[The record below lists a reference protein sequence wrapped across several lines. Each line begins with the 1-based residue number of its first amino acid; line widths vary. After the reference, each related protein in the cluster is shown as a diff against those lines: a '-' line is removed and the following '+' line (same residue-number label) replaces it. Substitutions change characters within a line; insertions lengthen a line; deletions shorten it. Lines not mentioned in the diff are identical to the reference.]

1 MGERPKRRLC
11 QAEGPG
17 GAPVAAGKGGAASC
31 GAAGWWGD

>member
-1 MGERPKRRLC
+1 MGEHPKRHLC
-11 QAEGPG
+11 QVEGPG